1 MLSNPE
7 FLAEGT
13 AIQDLVFADRVL
25 IGGEETTEGREAI
38 AKLSRVYEHWIPKGK
53 FACPVFETCPV
64 FDSRPGCLS
73 IRHYY
78 SAMH

>member
-25 IGGEETTEGREAI
+25 IGGEESTEGREAI

-53 FACPVFETCPV
+53 LACPVFEKCPV
-64 FDSRPGCLS
+64 FV
-73 IRHYY
+73 
-78 SAMH
+78 